1 MRPAVGPGRRSALR
15 AAAAF
20 GVFAGAVLG
29 ADWPVASL
37 AATAATAAAKKPPAK
52 KPPAH
57 KSTPKKKAVVGL
69 DLPPLPKGK
78 SCYDVGKDVPEPALL
93 KNAEVEVPARARGG
107 ALRSALLVYDV
118 LVDKSGRIA
127 EVKTVGQRSPD
138 PPWPELHD
146 AAIVALKNYK
156 YAKTIVRGAAAPVCL
171 IVSLNLDL
179 R

>member
-1 MRPAVGPGRRSALR
+1 MRPTVGPGRRSALG
-15 AAAAF
+15 AAAAL
-20 GVFAGAVLG
+20 GVFVGAVSG
-29 ADWPVASL
+29 APARDAS
-37 AATAATAAAKKPPAK
+37 AEPATAAAATKAPAK
-52 KPPAH
+52 KPPAR
-57 KSTPKKKAVVGL
+57 KSAPKKKGVVGL

-78 SCYDVGKDVPEPALL
+78 SCYEVGKDVPEPALL

-107 ALRSALLVYDV
+107 TLRSALLVYDV
-118 LVDKSGRIA
+118 LVDKAGRIA
-127 EVKTVGQRSPD
+127 EVKTVGQRSPE

-156 YAKTIVRGAAAPVCL
+156 YAKTVVRGAAAPVCL